1 MFITNKLRTTAV
13 ILLTSSLTLSIIPQA
28 KITDVTQEDTIEKL
42 VSEIDAKELSCLT
55 RAIYYEASGEPRAGK
70 IAVANVV
77 MNRLNDPRYP
87 KTLCKVVYQRAA
99 INGVLIY
106 QFSWAAFK
114 ELFQPN
120 NKAWQESHDIALQ
133 VLTEGQP
140 DDIIKRT
147 NAMFFHS
154 IDVNPGWRLR
164 KVIQIGRHIFYAH

>member
-1 MFITNKLRTTAV
+1 MFIANKLRTAAV
-13 ILLTSSLTLSIIPQA
+13 ILLTSSLTLSTIPQA
-28 KITDVTQEDTIEKL
+28 QVPDVTQEDTIEKL
-42 VSEIDAKELSCLT
+42 VSEVNSKELSCLT

-87 KTLCKVVYQRAA
+87 KTICGVVYQRATV
-99 INGVLIY
+99 NGVLIY

-120 NKAWQESHDIALQ
+120 NKMWQESQDIALQ

-140 DDIIKRT
+140 DDIIRKT
-147 NAMFFHS
+147 NAMFFHNVE
-154 IDVNPGWRLR
+154 INPGWRLR

>member
-1 MFITNKLRTTAV
+1 MFIANKLRTTAV
-13 ILLTSSLTLSIIPQA
+13 ILLTSSLTFSTLSHA
-28 KITDVTQEDTIEKL
+28 DVTQEDTIERVVK
-42 VSEIDAKELSCLT
+42 KEVNSKDLSCLT

-77 MNRLNDPRYP
+77 INRLKDPRYP
-87 KTLCKVVYQRAA
+87 KTVCEVVYQRAVV
-99 INGVLIY
+99 NGVLIY

-120 NKAWQESHDIALQ
+120 NKVWQESQDIALQ

-140 DDIIKRT
+140 DDIIRRT

-154 IDVNPGWRLR
+154 IDVNPGWRLK
-164 KVIQIGRHIFYAH
+164 KVIQIGRHIFYSHI